1 MSVRMTESIVALI
14 LFALV
19 VPLAVLPW
27 VHRQYRRFGRLRGWS
42 AVVAAAGVLYGCGL
56 VAFTLFPLPVV
67 TPDFCAG
74 RRFSDSWQLHPLASL
89 DDILRDGSPALWQV
103 LLNVVLFVPMGF
115 LLRYRFGRGPVTSAV
130 VGVLVSASVELVQGT
145 AVLGLYPC
153 PYRLADVDDVLT
165 NTTGTVVG
173 WLVAIPLA
181 RVLPPANAEHDPDL
195 APPGL
200 PRRGLAFA
208 GDLLVFE
215 LTQFA
220 ILVVMALSG
229 GATRELAES
238 PRFTALL
245 SAGTLT
251 FYTLVVPLLRTDRA
265 TPGQVV
271 FHLALRRVGGGR
283 APWYAVLIRFAVWWL
298 PVLALSFG
306 WVALLTAVI
315 AVPAL
320 LRRDRRSLLGLLSH
334 TQTTT
339 KAAARAGTDL
349 PTPADDRSP

>member
-1 MSVRMTESIVALI
+1 MTESIVAI
-14 LFALV
+14 VLFALV

-42 AVVAAAGVLYGCGL
+42 ALVAAAGVLYGCGL

-74 RRFSDSWQLHPLASL
+74 RRFADSWQLQPLASL

-103 LLNVVLFVPMGF
+103 LLNVLLFVPLGF
-115 LLRYRFGRGPVTSAV
+115 LLRYRFRRGFVTSVA

-165 NTTGTVVG
+165 NTTGTAVG
-173 WLVAIPLA
+173 WLVALPLA
-181 RVLPPANAEHDPDL
+181 RLLPSANPEHGPDT

-215 LTQFA
+215 LTQFTV
-220 ILVVMALSG
+220 LVVLALSG
-229 GATRELAES
+229 DASRTLAES
-238 PRFTALL
+238 PRFTTLL
-245 SAGTLT
+245 SAATLT
-251 FYTLVVPLLRTDRA
+251 FSTLVVPLLRADRA

-271 FHLALRRVGGGR
+271 FHLALQRVGGGP
-283 APWYAVLIRFAVWWL
+283 APWHAVVVRFVVWWL
-298 PVLALSFG
+298 PVLFLSFA
-306 WVALLTAVI
+306 WVLLLAAAIALTAW
-315 AVPAL
+315 L
-320 LRRDRRSLLGLLSH
+320 HRDRRSLLGLLSR
-334 TQTTT
+334 TSTTT
-339 KAAARAGTDL
+339 RASLRAATSHPEPG
-349 PTPADDRSP
+349 RSR